1 MRVPIVAG
9 NWKMNPSTLDESY
22 ALAHEIVS
30 QDTGNSN
37 TISVICP
44 PFPTLKTVKE
54 LCQNSYVKIGAQNL
68 HAESSGAFTGETPP
82 EMIAELCDYV
92 ILGHSERRQLFAED
106 DKFIGAKVSKSL
118 ELGISPI
125 FCVGETLEQ
134 RDSDLAYSVIEAQI
148 KSSLSAIPTNKMQ
161 QITVAYEPIWAIGTG
176 KAATPEI
183 AQQMIAHI
191 RDCLQSISNDFTSS
205 QIRILYGGS
214 VNAANAESIASQ
226 EDIDGA
232 LVGGASLKAEEFLNI
247 IKAFSSI

>member
-1 MRVPIVAG
+1 
-9 NWKMNPSTLDESY
+9 
-22 ALAHEIVS
+22 
-30 QDTGNSN
+30 
-37 TISVICP
+37 
-44 PFPTLKTVKE
+44 
-54 LCQNSYVKIGAQNL
+54 
-68 HAESSGAFTGETPP
+68 
-82 EMIAELCDYV
+82 
-92 ILGHSERRQLFAED
+92 
-106 DKFIGAKVSKSL
+106 
-118 ELGISPI
+118 
-125 FCVGETLEQ
+125 
-134 RDSDLAYSVIEAQI
+134 
-148 KSSLSAIPTNKMQ
+148 MQ

-191 RDCLQSISNDFTSS
+191 RDCLKSISNDFTAS